1 MMNIN
6 FKIERVIILFF
17 IIITIAS
24 FVIKLKI
31 DEIQRRN
38 SKLLLVNEISR
49 EIESIDFS
57 DQEDNTN
64 LKKCAKELAIII
76 KETLYFGDNDLD
88 YRDIAC
94 IQNKVHQI
102 IRNLKHNKIMIENI
116 YDVII
121 DTNDKTRKFFYHI
134 SEHFINELKKISE

>member
-1 MMNIN
+1 MNTN
-6 FKIERVIILFF
+6 FKIERVIFVFF

-31 DEIQRRN
+31 DEIKRRN

-76 KETLYFGDNDLD
+76 KDSLYFGDNDLD
-88 YRDIAC
+88 CRDIAS

-102 IRNLKHNKIMIENI
+102 ISTQKHNKKMIENI
-116 YDVII
+116 YDVVI
-121 DTNDKTRKFFYHI
+121 DTNDKTRKILYHI